1 MKKHMIKKI
10 SILMTA
16 LLLLICLPMT
26 AQAEKGSTHG
36 RATPSNMEREEV
48 TEEPE
53 DEAGEETEDVMV
65 SETGEPEEELTVL
78 EEETEAMKEAGQAE
92 TKAVTEPETKAPEA
106 PKTKTASVT
115 EEDISG
121 TWTIDGVTNYQ
132 FKTGGT
138 GSLILPE
145 HKYAFKYN
153 LEEDEL
159 TLKFESAKIKKAV
172 FQVSLERD
180 NLVLTKE
187 EEAGTAE
194 FLLKKTKD

>member
-53 DEAGEETEDVMV
+53 DEAGDETEDVMV

-78 EEETEAMKEAGQAE
+78 EEETEAMKEAGVDYVYQ
-92 TKAVTEPETKAPEA
+92 
-106 PKTKTASVT
+106 SVYEIT
-115 EEDISG
+115 YSC
-121 TWTIDGVTNYQ
+121 
-132 FKTGGT
+132 
-138 GSLILPE
+138 
-145 HKYAFKYN
+145 
-153 LEEDEL
+153 
-159 TLKFESAKIKKAV
+159 
-172 FQVSLERD
+172 
-180 NLVLTKE
+180 LVR
-187 EEAGTAE
+187 
-194 FLLKKTKD
+194 LLNAA

>member
-1 MKKHMIKKI
+1 
-10 SILMTA
+10 
-16 LLLLICLPMT
+16 
-26 AQAEKGSTHG
+26 
-36 RATPSNMEREEV
+36 MEREEEI
-48 TEEPE
+48 EEPE

-78 EEETEAMKEAGQAE
+78 EEETEAAEAAAGS
-92 TKAVTEPETKAPEA
+92 EA
-106 PKTKTASVT
+106 PKAQTAIIT
-115 EEDISG
+115 EEDIAG

>member
-1 MKKHMIKKI
+1 
-10 SILMTA
+10 
-16 LLLLICLPMT
+16 
-26 AQAEKGSTHG
+26 
-36 RATPSNMEREEV
+36 MEREEEI
-48 TEEPE
+48 EEPE

-106 PKTKTASVT
+106 PKAKTASVT